1 MKKLD
6 GIVCDGCG
14 TLIYQNPHNHNKKD
28 YCDNCYTNLKGYVNN
43 CIQIENSFLDFDNG
57 EVYLIQ
63 LIIRKKD
70 TGYNTVLK
78 SIYIKSLDEF
88 HKALVLIKVLCDVLN
103 VRAYIQLNPII
114 PKNLC
119 IDIAQKAL
127 ELIRNNE
134 CNSFDSITSS
144 CASKHYRK
152 DYYIVDV
159 DEKDYDKKELIKH
172 IVSECRRN
180 EIGFYCEEIPTIS
193 GCHLV
198 VNPFDIKQFNQLC
211 LINNL
216 DYIEV
221 KKQAMTLLYCD
232 LSSKQ

>member
-14 TLIYQNPHNHNKKD
+14 ALIYQNPHKHDKKD
-28 YCDNCYTNLKGYVNN
+28 YCDNCNLNLKGYVNN

-78 SIYIKSLDEF
+78 SIYIKSLDDF
-88 HKALVLIKVLCDVLN
+88 HKVLVPIKVLCDTLN

-114 PKNLC
+114 PKKLC

-127 ELIRNNE
+127 ELIRSNE
-134 CNSFDSITSS
+134 YNSFDSIISS
-144 CASKHYRK
+144 CAGKHYRK
-152 DYYIVDV
+152 DYFVVDV
-159 DEKDYDKKELIKH
+159 DEKDYNRKELIKY

-180 EIGFYCEEIPTIS
+180 EVDFYCEEIPTVS
-193 GCHLV
+193 GYHLV
-198 VNPFDIKQFNQLC
+198 VNPFDVKQFNQLC
-211 LINNL
+211 LINHL

-232 LSSKQ
+232 LSSK

>member
-1 MKKLD
+1 MN
-6 GIVCDGCG
+6 IIH
-14 TLIYQNPHNHNKKD
+14 LI
-28 YCDNCYTNLKGYVNN
+28 L
-43 CIQIENSFLDFDNG
+43 
-57 EVYLIQ
+57 

-70 TGYNTVLK
+70 VGYNALLE
-78 SIYIKSLDEF
+78 SIYVKSLDDF
-88 HKALVLIKVLCDVLN
+88 HKALILIKVICNTLN

-114 PKNLC
+114 PKSLC

-134 CNSFDSITSS
+134 YNSFNSIISS

-159 DEKDYDKKELIKH
+159 DEKDYNKKELIKH

-180 EIGFYCEEIPTIS
+180 EVDFYCEEIPTVS
-193 GCHLV
+193 GYHLV
-198 VNPFDIKQFNQLC
+198 VNPFDVKQFNQLC
-211 LINNL
+211 LINHL
-216 DYIEV
+216 DCIEV

-232 LSSKQ
+232 IRSI